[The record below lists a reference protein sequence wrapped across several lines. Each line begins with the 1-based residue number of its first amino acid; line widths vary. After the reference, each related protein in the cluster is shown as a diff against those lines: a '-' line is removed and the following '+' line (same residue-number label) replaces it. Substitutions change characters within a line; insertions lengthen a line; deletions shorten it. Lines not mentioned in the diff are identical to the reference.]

1 MVVMISVLRFMTVSP
16 SVGESRVG
24 FHPSNGRN
32 AKPALLPDDVGLQS
46 FCNRVLQT
54 PRLSQSVTKIP
65 PTPAA
70 GLPYLAPME
79 PSPHILTD
87 DDLEIRDMLAR
98 FPVTNGYQVVTA
110 ADRPVDGGWR

>member
-1 MVVMISVLRFMTVSP
+1 
-16 SVGESRVG
+16 
-24 FHPSNGRN
+24 
-32 AKPALLPDDVGLQS
+32 
-46 FCNRVLQT
+46 
-54 PRLSQSVTKIP
+54 
-65 PTPAA
+65 
-70 GLPYLAPME
+70 ME